1 MPSER
6 KNLMLTDPASP
17 SRLDYKWKAL
27 IAVAIG
33 TFMSTLDSSI
43 VNLAMPTL
51 GQEFGV
57 EITTV
62 EWVAMAYMLALAG
75 LLISMGRLSDMVGH
89 KRVYN
94 VGFAIFTLGSL
105 LCAMS
110 RGIDTLILFRVVQGA
125 GAAMLAS
132 NGAAI
137 LTAAF
142 PRSERGKAMGLNGTI
157 VGAGLTVGPSLG
169 GLLIHAFGWRSIFT
183 INLPI
188 GVIGILLASRLL
200 RPDSPVANNE
210 RFDLP
215 GALALLSSLTALL
228 LALSRG
234 EAWGWSSTPTV
245 GLFAL
250 SLASL
255 ILFIR
260 IEMRVPHPTMDLS
273 LFRNRLFSAASSSAV
288 ISYMAIATVTFVMP
302 FYLQQVRGYTT
313 AQMGLMLT
321 VVPLTMVVVSPVSG
335 WISDR
340 IGSRVLS
347 SAGMASVAV
356 ALFLLRGLHPESTP
370 AEITVR
376 LILVGLGNGLFTS
389 PNSSA
394 IMGAVPPQ
402 RLGVAS
408 GMISTVRTVGMVTGI
423 ALAGAVIALRSGQ
436 LIDAG
441 IAPDDT
447 FGVALKSAFLVAG
460 GIATAGIIPSLVR
473 GREARRAPR

>member
-1 MPSER
+1 
-6 KNLMLTDPASP
+6 MLTDPASP

-51 GQEFGV
+51 GHEFGV

-105 LCAMS
+105 LCALAQ
-110 RGIDTLILFRVVQGA
+110 GIHALILFRVVQGA

-260 IEMRVPHPTMDLS
+260 I
-273 LFRNRLFSAASSSAV
+273 
-288 ISYMAIATVTFVMP
+288 
-302 FYLQQVRGYTT
+302 
-313 AQMGLMLT
+313 
-321 VVPLTMVVVSPVSG
+321 
-335 WISDR
+335 
-340 IGSRVLS
+340 
-347 SAGMASVAV
+347 
-356 ALFLLRGLHPESTP
+356 
-370 AEITVR
+370 
-376 LILVGLGNGLFTS
+376 
-389 PNSSA
+389 
-394 IMGAVPPQ
+394 
-402 RLGVAS
+402 
-408 GMISTVRTVGMVTGI
+408 
-423 ALAGAVIALRSGQ
+423 
-436 LIDAG
+436 
-441 IAPDDT
+441 
-447 FGVALKSAFLVAG
+447 
-460 GIATAGIIPSLVR
+460 
-473 GREARRAPR
+473 